1 MRFSKALGLAAAI
14 VAAASFSAC
23 KSTTAQGDTSASG
36 ATSMSADGG
45 MGGTGS
51 GSMSADHGMGGTGS
65 MSADGGAMSNA
76 ASDMGAAAGQAGHD
90 LKAGAQA
97 AGHDMAGA
105 AGAAADAGMQA
116 ASAAGSAAK
125 DAAGSAASTASGAA
139 SGAAADATAAKAGPT
154 DAQIAAIVVAANT
167 VDINAAKLASK
178 MSKNAKVR
186 AFAKSMIKDHTGNN
200 KAAVALVTKLGVTPE
215 ENDTSKSLTD
225 GGQKNTDN
233 LKTLKGKDFD
243 KAYVD
248 NEVTYHQ
255 AVVDAIDNTLIPSA
269 KNEDLKALLTKT
281 SPVIK
286 EHLEHAKMLQSSMSG
301 AAK

>member
-36 ATSMSADGG
+36 ATSTSMSADGG
-45 MGGTGS
+45 MGGTG
-51 GSMSADHGMGGTGS
+51 TVS

-90 LKAGAQA
+90 LKQGAQA

-139 SGAAADATAAKAGPT
+139 SGAAAGAADATAAKAGPT

-167 VDINAAKLASK
+167 VDIDAAKLASK
-178 MSKNAKVR
+178 MSKNAKVK
-186 AFAKSMIKDHTGNN
+186 AFARSMIKDHTGNN